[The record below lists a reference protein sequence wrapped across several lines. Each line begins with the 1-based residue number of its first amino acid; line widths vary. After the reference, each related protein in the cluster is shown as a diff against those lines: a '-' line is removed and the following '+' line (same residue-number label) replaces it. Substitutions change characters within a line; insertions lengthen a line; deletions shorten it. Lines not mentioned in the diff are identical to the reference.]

1 MRMGNEVALMNGNIQ
16 VATVHLH
23 RHGAR
28 IRCTRRRWVLAP
40 VPCAVLRCPVT
51 SVPNR
56 WWEATCLS
64 SEPIPPARLSATA
77 TDTQML
83 QIARIIYPTTTS
95 PSPAVS
101 PAAYHTG
108 QLVSLF
114 LSLSLSLSPSLSLSL
129 SNWPRVYC
137 TLYCCS
143 RQLLTSTGTF
153 SHYHIF
159 DIP

>member
-114 LSLSLSLSPSLSLSL
+114 LSLSLSLPLSLSH
-129 SNWPRVYC
+129 SQTGRGYTVH
-137 TLYCCS
+137 
-143 RQLLTSTGTF
+143 STAVAG
-153 SHYHIF
+153 SC
-159 DIP
+159 